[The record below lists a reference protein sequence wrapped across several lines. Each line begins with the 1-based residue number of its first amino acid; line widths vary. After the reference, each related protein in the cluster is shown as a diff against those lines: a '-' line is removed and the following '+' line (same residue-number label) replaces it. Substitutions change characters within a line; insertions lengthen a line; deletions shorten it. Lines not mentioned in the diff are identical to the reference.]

1 MAGLGGMPG
10 PVFFPGVGDCSV

>member
-10 PVFFPGVGDCSV
+10 PVFFPGVGDCSA